1 MCGIAIEEFAGLK
14 PKIYSI
20 LVRDFSGYKKAKGV
34 NKNVVAK
41 ISHNEYK
48 DVFLNKEKFKTF
60 NEQN

>member
-1 MCGIAIEEFAGLK
+1 MFDIAIEEFAGLK
-14 PKIYSI
+14 SKIYSI

-60 NEQN
+60 NE